1 MAFRQFPNADAIAQG
16 ALAMQESKKAG
27 APTTTQGS
35 AAAAKVLAGEWT
47 RGRESSSPQLT
58 SPPPWFA
65 ERPFSNLRANNPGQF
80 GEWKRR
86 FDQETFAG
94 FEFRPPPPEGDTQA
108 ADSGATAM
116 TSESA

>member
-16 ALAMQESKKAG
+16 ALAVQASKKTG

-47 RGRESSSPQLT
+47 RGQESNSPRLT

-65 ERPFSNLRANNPGQF
+65 ERPFSDLRANNPGQF
-80 GEWKRR
+80 DEWKHR
-86 FDQETFAG
+86 FDHETFAG
-94 FEFRPPPPEGDTQA
+94 FEFRPPPPDGGKQV
-108 ADSGATAM
+108 ADSGATPM
-116 TSESA
+116 TKEAA